1 MDKSVFSY
9 LDKKYR
15 YLNNYIRIINKYL
28 FMEPKRAIEQERNYI
43 ENLTQEIAKI
53 EGFGLLNSMTQ
64 LERLRKLECEGVLSH
79 NIKKSFHMVRILE
92 SKAAFSDIRG
102 QIEAALSINRNI
114 YTITSWFVKSYI
126 YPKYVIVSYNNPIL
140 QQGKVYA
147 IDNDDIIDIMKKQ
160 DNDSV
165 IEENQLKD
173 EVKQN
178 KNNKEIDSTEFF
190 LDSIFN

>member
-28 FMEPKRAIEQERNYI
+28 FMEPKRAIEQERNYV

-64 LERLRKLECEGVLSH
+64 LERLRKLECEGVLNH
-79 NIKKSFHMVRILE
+79 NIKKTFHMVRILE

-102 QIEAALSINRNI
+102 QIEAALSIDRNI

-140 QQGKVYA
+140 QQGKIYA